1 MKDHFLEL
9 QNLLR
14 RSAFIENV
22 DVKYNV
28 EAGIVS
34 YGGRRKR
41 ELIQLWNGL
50 RTLINIITAYFTD
63 TVKGGKILWEKR

>member
-1 MKDHFLEL
+1 MQVKDYFSEI

-14 RSAFIENV
+14 RSAFIESA
-22 DVKYNV
+22 DVEYNV

-41 ELIQLWNGL
+41 GLIQLWNGL
-50 RTLINIITAYFTD
+50 RTLIIGRFD
-63 TVKGGKILWEKR
+63 